1 MKKIGLIIAIYLSI
15 NTMLLAQNPQNA
27 KRGDRKDY
35 SIEQATSE
43 RAQLHTIAFSGLAFL
58 TGNLGADTF
67 FPPGKVADF
76 FGFQY
81 MRDNDKNEKGHNTDF
96 LTRIANNVIQILSK
110 EQLQQL
116 VALANEQAPLY
127 EQFARK
133 RIELI
138 KLFRGQLDSGTK
150 IDQQLAVRLGDTIY
164 ALDASLSYRRA
175 VVVGGIINSLTP
187 SQKAAFAKL
196 DFSDSSTWP
205 ILPESIDKRSMS
217 HRAHVG
223 VMTYASELFSWYAG
237 SEKAD
242 VYFCPERHATY
253 FGGFFLKDYPA
264 MGNHDYSISTSLTG
278 DKGRDFLEIIPSE
291 GRLALTKAVESQSP
305 LLQEIVR
312 IRQNVSTELRKAMRN
327 ETPDRKKVYD
337 WIVRYGEL
345 DVQMSSTYATVFCQI
360 SKLLTPDQ
368 KQQLIKLRN
377 LDVTPRGVYLF
388 SDLIGKDEEL
398 K

>member
-1 MKKIGLIIAIYLSI
+1 MKKIGLVIGICLSV
-15 NTMLLAQNPQNA
+15 NMALLAQNPQTP
-27 KRGDRKDY
+27 KRGERKDY
-35 SIEQATSE
+35 TIEQATSE

-116 VALANEQAPLY
+116 VDLANEQAPVY

-138 KLFRGQLDSGTK
+138 KLFREQLENGTK
-150 IDQQLAVRLGDTIY
+150 IDQQLAVRLGDSIY

-175 VVVGGIINSLTP
+175 VVVGGIINSLTI

-196 DFSDSSTWP
+196 DFSNSSTWP
-205 ILPESIDKRSMS
+205 IIPENLDKQSMS

-237 SEKAD
+237 SVRAD

-278 DKGRDFLEIIPSE
+278 DKGRDFVEILSSDS
-291 GRLALTKAVESQSP
+291 RLSLTKEVENQAP
-305 LLQEIVR
+305 LLQEIIR
-312 IRQNVSTELRKAMRN
+312 IRQNVATELRKAMRN
-327 ETPDRKKVYD
+327 ETPDRKKIFD

-345 DVQMSSTYATVFCQI
+345 DAQMSNAYATVFSQI
-360 SKLLTPDQ
+360 GKSLSPDQ

-377 LDVTPRGVYLF
+377 LDVTPRGVYVF
-388 SDLIGKDEEL
+388 SDLIEKD
-398 K
+398 